1 MTTKTRTIRRPQEF
15 EESALQGYFMIS
27 KQDAAVVISNK
38 LTGSQC
44 RLWLYLMLVDP
55 FADYTPGGEVKYHD
69 LPTIAEIAVAVGSS
83 PDTVEKDLRKLRKL
97 GLYEYRTVTVQGHNL
112 TAARAKAEAEH
123 LSKSKSQKNSRK
135 SSTDKGSAYLSPD
148 SAYLSPDSAY
158 LSPDSAYLSPD
169 SAYLSPPETPEP
181 LPNQDSS
188 APQNNQ
194 IYSDFSNSL
203 SEAERENFEK
213 FVRDSWRKITARN
226 GEPGEEIVSLERFL
240 HKPEDLKNWWQK
252 FLNSPSGRQAKKK
265 AATKQDWR
273 NDPRFNEW
281 IWEAFERG
289 YEWVHENEA
298 EREERN
304 FFYDWAFAV
313 NAFEGVCL

>member
-148 SAYLSPDSAY
+148 SAYLSPPQS
-158 LSPDSAYLSPD
+158 
-169 SAYLSPPETPEP
+169 PEP

-213 FVRDSWRKITARN
+213 FVRDSWRKITAKN
-226 GEPGEEIVSLERFL
+226 GELGEEIVSLERFL
-240 HKPEDLKNWWQK
+240 NKPEDLKNWWQK

-265 AATKQDWR
+265 AATTGHDWY
-273 NDPRFNEW
+273 NHPRFNEW

-298 EREERN
+298 EREVRQA
-304 FFYDWAFAV
+304 FYDWAFAV